1 MGVHG
6 SSPGHYGLGKS
17 RTGTKPPGNQ
27 TGQPGQRGDQGESPG
42 RARRRA
48 ATQGTVR
55 LEAQQPCASP
65 TDTAGSRQPCH
76 AHSTRPHKEPRSSGP
91 AAPRQ
96 RCPALCSCPALPA
109 SSSTATQLET
119 QSGCPPPWMFLE
131 MRSVTDSTD
140 TMSTTPPAACP
151 RYGCPGKRPE
161 MRWPRCNK
169 ARLQHQ
175 RSAIWKP

>member
-1 MGVHG
+1 MSTTLHQGTK
-6 SSPGHYGLGKS
+6 GLGKS

-27 TGQPGQRGDQGESPG
+27 GSWDSGATHGESPG

-65 TDTAGSRQPCH
+65 ADTRQPCH

-91 AAPRQ
+91 AAARQ
-96 RCPALCSCPALPA
+96 RCPALRSCPALPA

-140 TMSTTPPAACP
+140 TMSTTPPAACL
-151 RYGCPGKRPE
+151 RYGCPEKRPE

-169 ARLQHQ
+169 AHLQHQ
-175 RSAIWKP
+175 